1 MPDTEVGRGRFWSLA
16 TTFCRVIKQQPKNET
31 ECKTEVE
38 NRCTTVQTPVQ
49 DQECKQVAQ
58 PECRPVS
65 KKITKI
71 IQVKS
76 PLSATSS

>member
-1 MPDTEVGRGRFWSLA
+1 M
-16 TTFCRVIKQQPKNET
+16 IKQLPKNET

-71 IQVKS
+71 IQVKRQ
-76 PLSATSS
+76 LSATYS